1 MKTEDIVNI
10 VLRYIDE
17 HLEEPITISI
27 LADMAGY
34 SEYHF
39 VRLFKSQIGMT
50 AMEYVCRR
58 RLIKASEDIVLGAK
72 IIDVAIKYG
81 WQSHSGFTKAFIKEF
96 GFCPSLLRAMKISMD
111 NLGGNAMSHVFL
123 NATKIGATKE
133 ELLETLK
140 ASLIENGIYVEQ
152 NTLDKVYRTAC
163 LTYKNVK
170 RYSGEE
176 YVTHLINVAIIL
188 AELGA
193 EEDIILAGMFCD
205 VAKKGTIS
213 VNELKNH
220 LPEEVYSIVLK
231 VQNADTID
239 TAVVTVEDDVLHI
252 KLAERLHNMRT
263 VNFIDESKKGEKAK
277 ETIECFMP
285 LARKLGNKKLINEL
299 NDLGI
304 KYYIG

>member
-1 MKTEDIVNI
+1 MEKEDTVNI

-17 HLEEPITISI
+17 HLEEPLTISV
-27 LADMAGY
+27 LAKKAGY
-34 SEYHF
+34 SVYHF
-39 VRLFKSQIGMT
+39 ERVFKSQMGVTI
-50 AMEYVCRR
+50 MEYVCKRK
-58 RLIKASEDIVLGAK
+58 LIKASEDIISGAK

-123 NATKIGATKE
+123 NATKIGVTKE
-133 ELLETLK
+133 ELLEILK

-152 NTLDKVYRTAC
+152 NKLDKVYRVAC
-163 LTYKNVK
+163 LTYKNVN

-193 EEDIILAGMFCD
+193 EEDIILASMFCD
-205 VAKKGTIS
+205 VFKKGIIPLKQLEK
-213 VNELKNH
+213 ELPK
-220 LPEEVYSIVLK
+220 EVYDIVQK
-231 VQNADTID
+231 VQNT
-239 TAVVTVEDDVLHI
+239 EDKLELAEDEVILV

-263 VNFIDESKKGEKAK
+263 IEFINDDKKKEKAK
-277 ETIECFMP
+277 ETIEIFMP
-285 LARKLGNKKLINEL
+285 LARKWGNKKLIDEL
-299 NDLGI
+299 NDLGM
-304 KYYIG
+304 KYYVE

>member
-1 MKTEDIVNI
+1 MEKEDTVNI

-17 HLEEPITISI
+17 HLEEPLTISV
-27 LADMAGY
+27 LAKKAGY
-34 SEYHF
+34 SVYHF
-39 VRLFKSQIGMT
+39 ERVFKSQMGVTI
-50 AMEYVCRR
+50 MEYVCKRK
-58 RLIKASEDIVLGAK
+58 LIKASEDIISGAK
-72 IIDVAIKYG
+72 IIDAAIKYG

-133 ELLETLK
+133 ELLEILK

-152 NTLDKVYRTAC
+152 NKLDKVYRVAC
-163 LTYKNVK
+163 LTYKNVN

-193 EEDIILAGMFCD
+193 EEDIILASMFCD
-205 VAKKGTIS
+205 VSKKGIIPLKQLEK
-213 VNELKNH
+213 ELPK
-220 LPEEVYSIVLK
+220 EVYDIVQK
-231 VQNADTID
+231 VQNTEDKLELAADEVIL
-239 TAVVTVEDDVLHI
+239 V

-263 VNFIDESKKGEKAK
+263 IEFINDDKKKEKAK
-277 ETIECFMP
+277 ETIEIFMP
-285 LARKLGNKKLINEL
+285 LARKLGNKKLIDEL
-299 NDLGI
+299 NDLGM
-304 KYYIG
+304 KYYVE